1 MQGGE
6 ASGHH
11 RGEEESSQSSGNS
24 AGQVQESDAS
34 ARPQGEGQSRSPSSP
49 QTVYFSIGSGQSLDC
64 PDFQLYITLKGKV
77 VSDFSSCRKADG
89 IYQSFLSGVTLS
101 QFVKARTEYCYKF
114 HAIGCCECKGL
125 IQAANEIISSG
136 IVHLANTFRKCFPSV
151 KYQCHNAKRK
161 FLQLPVVIF
170 EISAEGKGSQ
180 RLLIIEQQAGVNYVT
195 FVSFIHKLIPSSN
208 VSVGINKETL
218 DGLCK
223 LATTES
229 DQKLIKY
236 AACASKTCL

>member
-1 MQGGE
+1 M
-6 ASGHH
+6 
-11 RGEEESSQSSGNS
+11 
-24 AGQVQESDAS
+24 
-34 ARPQGEGQSRSPSSP
+34 
-49 QTVYFSIGSGQSLDC
+49 
-64 PDFQLYITLKGKV
+64 
-77 VSDFSSCRKADG
+77 
-89 IYQSFLSGVTLS
+89 
-101 QFVKARTEYCYKF
+101 
-114 HAIGCCECKGL
+114 
-125 IQAANEIISSG
+125 
-136 IVHLANTFRKCFPSV
+136 

-195 FVSFIHKLIPSSN
+195 FVSLIHKLIPSSN